1 MVSPLSIR
9 GDCDGD
15 ADNAEEHEDQ
25 SPPCEVW
32 KAAMNGRYYGA
43 DKRDDPGEL
52 WHEVSEGRRDWGR
65 AGATHDANG
74 DCGEGEGV
82 ANNAAE
88 TEARRP
94 LAVASVFHFCER
106 GGCG

>member
-1 MVSPLSIR
+1 M
-9 GDCDGD
+9 
-15 ADNAEEHEDQ
+15 A
-25 SPPCEVW
+25 
-32 KAAMNGRYYGA
+32 
-43 DKRDDPGEL
+43 
-52 WHEVSEGRRDWGR
+52 EVSEGRREGGW

-74 DCGEGEGV
+74 DCGEGERV

-106 GGCG
+106 GGCGCVGRGHILLVVVAMDGGE